1 MGGDGRMTAD
11 AEQRVAPHAEQ
22 PERPFPDSSETA
34 RRLEGLRMAA
44 ESARGRID
52 ADLIDEA
59 QAVVVRSQTRLG
71 LSGEH
76 TIVALAGATGS
87 GKSSLFNALCGLD
100 LAAVGVKRPT
110 TSWALACA
118 WGPSGAVEI
127 LDWLGIPPRHQ
138 VSRMS
143 LLDESAADRDL
154 QGLVLLDLP
163 DHDSTEVSHH
173 LEVERLVELAD
184 VMVWVLDPQKY
195 ADAVI
200 HDRYLRPLSSHR
212 DVMLVV
218 LNQVDQ
224 IPPGMVGACLTDVQR
239 LLEIDGLGG
248 VEVITTSATAN
259 GGVVGLRESLLA
271 HVSEKR
277 VARQRVEADIAA
289 VAARLAE
296 QTGDAEPP
304 RISEEIHDRLV
315 RACLNSADVPV
326 LVSAL
331 EYARLIRA
339 RSSTAWPAT
348 AWLSRFRAD
357 PMSRLPAEDRA
368 PAEAVPAEAVPA
380 EAVPAEAVSAE
391 AVPSEPRGHAALTST
406 KPP

>member
-1 MGGDGRMTAD
+1 
-11 AEQRVAPHAEQ
+11 
-22 PERPFPDSSETA
+22 
-34 RRLEGLRMAA
+34 
-44 ESARGRID
+44 
-52 ADLIDEA
+52 
-59 QAVVVRSQTRLG
+59 
-71 LSGEH
+71 
-76 TIVALAGATGS
+76 
-87 GKSSLFNALCGLD
+87 
-100 LAAVGVKRPT
+100 
-110 TSWALACA
+110 
-118 WGPSGAVEI
+118 
-127 LDWLGIPPRHQ
+127 
-138 VSRMS
+138 MS

-271 HVSEKR
+271 HVVGE
-277 VARQRVEADIAA
+277 ARGPS
-289 VAARLAE
+289 
-296 QTGDAEPP
+296 TG
-304 RISEEIHDRLV
+304 
-315 RACLNSADVPV
+315 
-326 LVSAL
+326 
-331 EYARLIRA
+331 
-339 RSSTAWPAT
+339 
-348 AWLSRFRAD
+348 
-357 PMSRLPAEDRA
+357 
-368 PAEAVPAEAVPA
+368 
-380 EAVPAEAVSAE
+380 
-391 AVPSEPRGHAALTST
+391 
-406 KPP
+406 